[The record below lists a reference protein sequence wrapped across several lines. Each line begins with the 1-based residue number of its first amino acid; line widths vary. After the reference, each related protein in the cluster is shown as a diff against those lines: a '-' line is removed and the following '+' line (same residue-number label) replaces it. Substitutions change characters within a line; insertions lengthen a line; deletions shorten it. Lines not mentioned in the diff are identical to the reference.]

1 MTAIPH
7 APISWGE
14 LIDKITIL
22 EIKREK
28 ITAPAAAANIAR
40 ELAALEAVAAA
51 VLDTPGLSAL
61 TAELKAINAEL
72 WVVEDAIRDK
82 DRAGAFDDEFIALAR
97 AVYRR
102 NDARGQAKKKINQI
116 LNSELVEEKSYREFQ
131 GP

>member
-22 EIKREK
+22 EIKRDK

-40 ELAALEAVAAA
+40 ELAALETVAAD
-51 VLDTPGLSAL
+51 VLDTPGLAAL

-82 DRAGAFDDEFIALAR
+82 DRAGAFDAEFIALAR

-102 NDARGQAKKKINQI
+102 NDERGQTKKKINQ
-116 LNSELVEEKSYREFQ
+116 LLGSALVEEKSYREFQ
-131 GP
+131 SP

>member
-51 VLDTPGLSAL
+51 VLDTPGLAAL

>member
-40 ELAALEAVAAA
+40 ELAALETVTAA
-51 VLDTPGLSAL
+51 VLDTPGLAAL

-82 DRAGAFDDEFIALAR
+82 DRAGAFDAEFIALAR

-102 NDARGQAKKKINQI
+102 NDARGQAKKKINQL

-131 GP
+131 AP